1 MVDLIISGIV
11 IVLITIYKII
21 LNKKYKITNETKLYI
36 SIKKQNKILYIISII
51 IFITTFIFIY
61 VIYGF
66 NKDTLYI
73 PLTISIISLPLIDI
87 ELYKKY
93 FTDEEQ
99 YAHIKR
105 IITKL
110 KPSKELE
117 NKFKKAGILIT
128 DDKDKNTNDCETIE
142 CKKDLEKLYNNI
154 MISRSLNDKYT
165 NTIEYNYRL
174 LTPLAITYLLLT
186 FIEFPFEYYLSF
198 ILIIKLLMILSSNYI
213 YMKIPFD
220 KDVETRKPKPLNIFI
235 ERQEILFLLIEI
247 LSITFTICIIYM
259 YLLLINA
266 QMNLLNGIFITIY
279 LYSIIF
285 TTIVHYSENA
295 FIKNIIK
302 IIKNIRL
309 IIFII
314 ILIIFTIL
322 INYITI
328 FDTINMGLRNY
339 FAALFL
345 ALLFSL
351 PYELIKLARYTTVK
365 GVKKNGKNNKKHK
378 RSKSNNS

>member
-21 LNKKYKITNETKLYI
+21 LNKKYKITNETKLYK